1 VTFLLKGVFGMKQ
14 LVLVSVALA
23 VAILTASAGICAPYD
38 FEFTADT
45 YANEDTLWGPQEFY
59 LVIENTGTNL
69 DTIDLLVTVDAPTGW
84 SGMLCIDGRCVGAAG
99 EVILAP
105 TGTENL
111 SVLVFNRGMPE
122 MGLGIITGTMRTG
135 GVVKDEVFAAFI
147 SVPSILLVD
156 DDAGATYETYMD
168 AALDSAG
175 YDAHVWDADARGRP
189 GAARL
194 ASYRELLWT
203 TADGDASYLTS
214 SDEDD
219 IMAFLDGG
227 GNLCLASM
235 GFLSSRGG
243 PTTFTTDYLHLSSWT
258 DDVGASTMIGI
269 PGTPIGDGM
278 TLDLTG
284 GPFTAGGT
292 DGFPPGGFPAES
304 FFAIG
309 AGDTAGLGVDENG
322 HRLVFLSFPFE
333 AVPVAGADPDNQKTL
348 MARIMDWFDPPVAG
362 ITGRSP
368 DDNRAILRQ
377 NSPNPFTGS
386 TNIAFSVPGTAAG
399 TSLEIYDVEGRLV
412 RSLAAGYSAADE
424 ASVVW
429 DGNDTAGHRV
439 AAGVYFYRLSGGQGV
454 VKKMV
459 LLE

>member
-1 VTFLLKGVFGMKQ
+1 MKQ

-23 VAILTASAGICAPYD
+23 VTILTSSVGICAPYD
-38 FEFTADT
+38 FEFTANN
-45 YANEDTLWGPQEFY
+45 YANEDTLWGPQDFP
-59 LVIENTGTNL
+59 LVIQNTGTNL
-69 DTIDLLVTVDAPTGW
+69 DTIDLLVTVDAPPGW

-99 EVILAP
+99 EVILPP

-189 GAARL
+189 GAVRL

-258 DDVGASTMIGI
+258 DDVGASTMLGI

-278 TLDLTG
+278 NLDLTG
-284 GPFTAGGT
+284 GPFAASGT
-292 DGFPPGGFPAES
+292 DRLPPSYFPAES
-304 FFAIG
+304 YFTSG

-322 HRLVFLSFPFE
+322 HKVVFLSFPFE
-333 AVPVAGADPDNQKTL
+333 CVPVAGADPDNQKTL

-362 ITGRSP
+362 VSDRGFDR
-368 DDNRAILRQ
+368 NMMILQQ

-386 TNIAFSVPGTAAG
+386 TCITFSVPGTAAETG
-399 TSLEIYDVEGRLV
+399 VEIYNVEGRLV
-412 RSLAAGYSAADE
+412 RTLAAGASAAAE

-429 DGNDTAGHRV
+429 DGRDNGGHRA
-439 AAGVYFYRLSGGQGV
+439 AAGVYFYRLSRGQGV